1 MLTSEAKS
9 GWYVAVA
16 TVRNRA
22 KPRRTADLLPSR
34 SDLKERQPDLT
45 VRLSQTYA
53 RAVVCAGLLLL
64 SLVCTATCF
73 ADRSPKRV
81 LILDSFGRDVSPFLA
96 AVSSLR
102 TTLAQELGQAVDFY
116 EVSLDMGRFSEPETE
131 GPVLEFLRARFQ
143 ERPLDLV
150 VPFGAPAVKFIGQ
163 YREQL
168 FPGAPIVFTGVEP
181 RLVPPDLLRANATL
195 VTQKINLPGIVE
207 DILQMRPD
215 TTNIVV
221 VFGASRLEKF
231 WVNECRREFQP
242 FTDRVGFTWLN
253 DLSLGE
259 VLERIAVLPPHSFI
273 LFGMFVMD
281 AAGVPFDNDEAFRRL
296 RAVATAP
303 VFGYFGSEFG
313 FGAIGGHLYQDSDV
327 GVRGGRAAIR
337 ILRGEAA
344 GTIAPQIIEQ
354 VAPVYDWR
362 ELLRWGISEARLPEG
377 SVIRFREPTFWAL
390 YWRWAIG
397 ILLFGLFQTGLI
409 ITLLVNR
416 ARRRVAETAA
426 RDFSGRLIRAHE
438 EERGRLARELHDDV
452 TQRLARLAIDAAQV
466 ERLPPGPV
474 VSETMSGVRDGLVR
488 LSEDI
493 HALSYRLHPSTLED
507 LGLAAALNTEC
518 ERFARQEA
526 ILVEV
531 KLCEIPA
538 SVPPET
544 ALCLFRIAQEALR
557 NVGRHAKARA
567 VDVSLRCLDGGLQL
581 ALRDDG
587 VGFDRRHR
595 SQGMHL
601 GLASMQERV
610 QLLGGTIEIDSGPGH
625 GTTILAWVPLQES

>member
-1 MLTSEAKS
+1 M
-9 GWYVAVA
+9 
-16 TVRNRA
+16 
-22 KPRRTADLLPSR
+22 
-34 SDLKERQPDLT
+34 
-45 VRLSQTYA
+45 
-53 RAVVCAGLLLL
+53 
-64 SLVCTATCF
+64 
-73 ADRSPKRV
+73 
-81 LILDSFGRDVSPFLA
+81 SPFLA

-102 TTLAQELGQAVDFY
+102 TTLAEELGEAVDFY

-163 YREQL
+163 YREPL
-168 FPGAPIVFTGVEP
+168 FPGVPIVFTGVEP
-181 RLVPPDLLRANATL
+181 RLVPPDLLRVNATL

-253 DLSLGE
+253 DLSLGQ

-296 RAVATAP
+296 RAVANAP

-313 FGAIGGHLYQDSDV
+313 FGAVGGHLYQDSDV

-344 GTIAPQIIEQ
+344 QNIAPQIIEQ
-354 VAPVYDWR
+354 VTPVYDWR
-362 ELLRWGISEARLPEG
+362 ELRRWGISEARLPSG
-377 SVIRFREPTFWAL
+377 SVVRFREPAFWAL
-390 YWRWAIG
+390 HWRWAIG
-397 ILLFGLFQTGLI
+397 VLLFCLFQTGLI
-409 ITLLVNR
+409 ITLLINR

-438 EERGRLARELHDDV
+438 EERGRLARDLHDDV

-466 ERLPPGPV
+466 ERLPPGPIA
-474 VSETMSGVRDGLVR
+474 SETMSGMRDGLVR

-507 LGLAAALNTEC
+507 LGLVAALNAEC

-526 ILVEV
+526 IPVEV

-538 SVPPET
+538 SVSSET

-557 NVGRHAKARA
+557 NVQRHAKARA
-567 VDVSLRCLDGGLQL
+567 VDVSLHRLDGGLQL
-581 ALRDDG
+581 AVRDDG
-587 VGFDRRHR
+587 VGFARARDSRHR
-595 SQGMHL
+595 SEDPHL
-601 GLASMQERV
+601 GLASMRERV
-610 QLLGGTIEIDSGPGH
+610 QLLGGTIDIDSAPGH
-625 GTTILAWVPLQES
+625 GTTILAWVPLQESS